1 MKKVL
6 VVLFVSLFLLVPLF
20 AEDTTYPSEI
30 TSKSWTSGGSVIKN
44 PFAGVIGYYLQ
55 IIIGVVGG
63 ALMGLRFTIE
73 MTHALIMNSY
83 SDGMNEVKKVVI
95 KFVIHIG
102 VAIFG
107 ATGMFLLLSGLAG

>member
-20 AEDTTYPSEI
+20 AEDVSI
-30 TSKSWTSGGSVIKN
+30 TSKSWTSGRSEIKN

-83 SDGMNEVKKVVI
+83 SDGMNEIKKVVI

-107 ATGMFLLLSGLAG
+107 ATGMFLLLSGLAW

>member
-20 AEDTTYPSEI
+20 AEDTSI
-30 TSKSWTSGGSVIKN
+30 TSKSWTSGGSEIKN

-107 ATGMFLLLSGLAG
+107 ATGMFLLLSGLAW